1 MQICKTKI
9 YHVFGK
15 PCFTQLKKQLKVS
28 PKTLIYVCMN
38 EYVYFQIVC
47 NIFIVFRQNPLRSL
61 AFVIHNV
68 YFQIVRTHH
77 GVQHYVKR
85 VINAL
90 LDFSVTAGLWQ
101 PKLDCHINELGAT
114 SRNWLW
120 YIDSGCGFRIL
131 AVVDRSW
138 LR

>member
-1 MQICKTKI
+1 
-9 YHVFGK
+9 
-15 PCFTQLKKQLKVS
+15 
-28 PKTLIYVCMN
+28 MN

-85 VINAL
+85 VIMLYWIFQSQLVYGNQNL
-90 LDFSVTAGLWQ
+90 TA
-101 PKLDCHINELGAT
+101 I
-114 SRNWLW
+114 SMNW
-120 YIDSGCGFRIL
+120 GPQAETGFDI
-131 AVVDRSW
+131 
-138 LR
+138 